1 MQAAQQYSRAGI
13 DNPISGASRRRNKT
27 RLIAFRLTEDESAQ
41 IERAALAEGEAP
53 NNWCRR
59 LTIVE
64 AREGRGL
71 PPTEHLC
78 HKDIARVRYLM
89 EATFGMLF
97 GTDDRTD
104 ALSTKTSVDRQP
116 QNVGQGFQP
125 RY

>member
-1 MQAAQQYSRAGI
+1 MQAVQQYSMPGL
-13 DNPISGASRRRNKT
+13 DSPISGASRRRNKT
-27 RLIAFRLTEDESAQ
+27 RTISFRLTEDEYAQ
-41 IERAALAEGEAP
+41 IERVALAEGEAP

-59 LTIVE
+59 LTIME
-64 AREGRGL
+64 AREGQGL

-104 ALSTKTSVDRQP
+104 ARSTKTSVDRQP
-116 QNVGQGFQP
+116 QNVGQGFHP
-125 RY
+125 GY